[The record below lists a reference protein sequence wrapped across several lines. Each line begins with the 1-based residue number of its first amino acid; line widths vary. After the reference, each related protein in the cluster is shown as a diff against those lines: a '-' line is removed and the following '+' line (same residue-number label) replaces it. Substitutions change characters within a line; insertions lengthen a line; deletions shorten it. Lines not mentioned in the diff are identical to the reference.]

1 MFSVCNDDI
10 FVFSA
15 SQMPLLLLS
24 VIVKIILKCL
34 LRKVCVSNLTSF
46 LYRICYDVLS
56 ILPTSTRFSL
66 PSDKRALSC
75 PDLLFSMSS
84 KKTSCKLPLFCRI
97 FVILGCMYK
106 CIISVLTSTINAF
119 AASYH
124 MIASSK
130 VPFDSNVSVLITHP
144 WSPSFLGD
152 KIWVCVKDTTA
163 PCQAIYRKLD
173 YDWICCVFCKNV
185 Y

>member
-1 MFSVCNDDI
+1 MFLI
-10 FVFSA
+10 HIYVFYNFD
-15 SQMPLLLLS
+15 L
-24 VIVKIILKCL
+24 
-34 LRKVCVSNLTSF
+34 
-46 LYRICYDVLS
+46 CYDVLS

-66 PSDKRALSC
+66 PSEERALSC

-84 KKTSCKLPLFCRI
+84 KKHVVNFRY
-97 FVILGCMYK
+97 FVLRLWYFYGCMYK

-152 KIWVCVKDTTA
+152 KVWVCVKDTTA
-163 PCQAIYRKLD
+163 PCQAIYIKLY
-173 YDWICCVFCKNV
+173 YDIICCVFCKNFD
-185 Y
+185 

>member
-1 MFSVCNDDI
+1 MSYVCDNI
-10 FVFSA
+10 
-15 SQMPLLLLS
+15 
-24 VIVKIILKCL
+24 
-34 LRKVCVSNLTSF
+34 
-46 LYRICYDVLS
+46 Y
-56 ILPTSTRFSL
+56 
-66 PSDKRALSC
+66 
-75 PDLLFSMSS
+75 
-84 KKTSCKLPLFCRI
+84 
-97 FVILGCMYK
+97 GCMYK

-173 YDWICCVFCKNV
+173 YHRICCVFWKNINFNHQV
-185 Y
+185 VLSYSIFKKVPSELSDVSLMIAPFAMAVNKHKRIALTILSFWSRRTKTTSIWIIYIF

>member
-1 MFSVCNDDI
+1 MLIHVY
-10 FVFSA
+10 VFYY
-15 SQMPLLLLS
+15 
-24 VIVKIILKCL
+24 
-34 LRKVCVSNLTSF
+34 F
-46 LYRICYDVLS
+46 DFCYDVLS

-66 PSDKRALSC
+66 PSDERALSC
-75 PDLLFSMSS
+75 PDLLFSISS
-84 KKTSCKLPLFCRI
+84 KKKQVVNFRYCVLCYMY
-97 FVILGCMYK
+97 GCMYK

-163 PCQAIYRKLD
+163 PCQAIYRKLN
-173 YDWICCVFCKNV
+173 YDRICFVFFKNFNSNV
-185 Y
+185 TK